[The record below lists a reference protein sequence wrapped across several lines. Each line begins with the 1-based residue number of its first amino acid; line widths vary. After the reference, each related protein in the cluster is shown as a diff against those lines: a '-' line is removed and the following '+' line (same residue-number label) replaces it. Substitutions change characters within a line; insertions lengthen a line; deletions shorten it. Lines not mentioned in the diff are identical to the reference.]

1 MKGWF
6 ITGTDT
12 GVGKTFVTVGL
23 LRYLNAHGVMAAGMK
38 PLASGC
44 ERTPDGRLRNEDA
57 LLIRDASA
65 LELPYE
71 LVNPFPFEPPVA
83 PHIAAARAGV
93 VIDMETILER
103 FNMIADQADCVI
115 VEGVGGWEVPVGE
128 DAGMPDLAA
137 ALGLPVILV
146 VGLRLGCINHALLTA
161 QATRAR
167 GLHLAGWVA
176 NRVETSVDEEQ
187 AVIEAIA
194 NRIGAPMLGNIHHNQ
209 QEFSRAFSLQL

>member
-23 LRYLNAHGVMAAGMK
+23 LRYLNARGVMAAGMK

-167 GLHLAGWVA
+167 GLQLAGWVA

-194 NRIGAPMLGNIHHNQ
+194 KRIGSPMLGSIRHGQ
-209 QEFSRAFSLQL
+209 QNFSEAFSLQL

>member
-1 MKGWF
+1 
-6 ITGTDT
+6 
-12 GVGKTFVTVGL
+12 
-23 LRYLNAHGVMAAGMK
+23 MAAGMK

-103 FNMIADQADCVI
+103 FNMIAGQADCVI

>member
-23 LRYLNAHGVMAAGMK
+23 LRYLNARGVMAAGMK

-115 VEGVGGWEVPVGE
+115 VEGVGGWEVPVDD

-167 GLHLAGWVA
+167 GLQLAGWVA

>member
-23 LRYLNAHGVMAAGMK
+23 LRYLNARGVMAAGMK

-103 FNMIADQADCVI
+103 FNMIAGQADCVI

-167 GLHLAGWVA
+167 GLQLAGWVA

-209 QEFSRAFSLQL
+209 QEFSRAFTLQL

>member
-23 LRYLNAHGVMAAGMK
+23 LRYLNTHGVMAAGMK

-44 ERTPDGRLRNEDA
+44 ERTPDGCLRNEDA

-146 VGLRLGCINHALLTA
+146 VGLRLGCINHAMLTA
-161 QATRAR
+161 HAARAR
-167 GLHLAGWVA
+167 GLELAGWVA
-176 NRVETSVDEEQ
+176 NRVETFVDEEE